1 MMSTSIY
8 LAGHWN
14 AILPALADHLWQST
28 LFAIVAALLAIMLR
42 KYSARVRYIVWLA
55 ASLKFLIPFSLLIAI
70 GSRLSF
76 VQSSAG
82 TNSEIS
88 FVEEFGRPFTQA
100 LPQVHSTMAAHPGH
114 VIHWQLLL
122 LLTWLS
128 GSLIVLSIWA
138 MRWWRIFAAQRSA
151 VALPN
156 GREVSVL
163 RDLEHA
169 SGCKTGLKLVS
180 CPTALE
186 PGVFGI
192 FRPVLLWPNSISMHL
207 DDAHLEA
214 VLAHE
219 LCHVRRQD
227 NLMAALHMFVESLFW
242 FHPLIWFIGARL
254 IEERELACDEAV
266 IAMGCHRATYAE
278 SILKVCEFCLS
289 SPLTCVSGVTGA
301 DLKKRMAYIMTDLI
315 VRKLNFRRKLLLWV
329 AACLA
334 LALPIVYGLLNPIS
348 SRADATTS
356 GMAPKFS
363 SVSIKSHPADAD
375 GIARTRIMMSLMNG
389 SFTAADV
396 TPQALIQ
403 IAYHIQDSQLAGAP
417 DWMNSAKYDVNA
429 HVDKTDQDDLKKL
442 NEDQRGVIG
451 QEMLQQLLA
460 DQFKLKVHQESR
472 NLPVYELL
480 VAEGGSKLQKAGD
493 HGMMHLGMGE
503 LISKGTPLALLTE
516 QLSTRLGRT
525 VIDKTGLA
533 GDYAYTLR
541 WIPSAE
547 EQARIK
553 HNELA
558 SPDAARVP
566 DVSAPPLLTAVQ
578 DQLGLTLQPET
589 EHVQVLVID
598 HIEQPSQN

>member
-1 MMSTSIY
+1 LVY
-8 LAGHWN
+8 W
-14 AILPALADHLWQST
+14 
-28 LFAIVAALLAIMLR
+28 
-42 KYSARVRYIVWLA
+42 SA
-55 ASLKFLIPFSLLIAI
+55 
-70 GSRLSF
+70 
-76 VQSSAG
+76 
-82 TNSEIS
+82 
-88 FVEEFGRPFTQA
+88 
-100 LPQVHSTMAAHPGH
+100 
-114 VIHWQLLL
+114 
-122 LLTWLS
+122 
-128 GSLIVLSIWA
+128 
-138 MRWWRIFAAQRSA
+138 
-151 VALPN
+151 
-156 GREVSVL
+156 
-163 RDLEHA
+163 
-169 SGCKTGLKLVS
+169 
-180 CPTALE
+180 
-186 PGVFGI
+186 
-192 FRPVLLWPNSISMHL
+192 
-207 DDAHLEA
+207 
-214 VLAHE
+214 
-219 LCHVRRQD
+219 
-227 NLMAALHMFVESLFW
+227 
-242 FHPLIWFIGARL
+242 L

-301 DLKKRMAYIMTDLI
+301 DLKKRMAYIMTGLV

-334 LALPIVYGLLNPIS
+334 LAVPIVYGLLNPAVG
-348 SRADATTS
+348 RADNAL
-356 GMAPKFS
+356 GAAPKFS

-417 DWMNSAKYDVNA
+417 DWMNSSKYDVNA
-429 HVDKTDQDDLKKL
+429 QVDKTDQDDLKKL

-472 NLPVYELL
+472 DLPVYEL
-480 VAEGGSKLQKAGD
+480 VVSDGGSKLQKAGD
-493 HGMMHLGMGE
+493 RGMMHLGTGE

-516 QLSTRLGRT
+516 QLSARLGRA

-533 GDYAYTLR
+533 GNYAYALR
-541 WIPSAE
+541 WTPSAE

-558 SPDAARVP
+558 SPDTRVA
-566 DVSAPPLLTAVQ
+566 DASAPPLLTAVQ
-578 DQLGLTLQPET
+578 DELGLTLQPET

>member
-1 MMSTSIY
+1 MISAFSS
-8 LAGHWN
+8 LSSHWN

-28 LFAIVAALLAIMLR
+28 LFAIVAALLVVTLR
-42 KYSARVRYIVWLA
+42 KYSARARYIVWLA
-55 ASLKFLIPFSLLIAI
+55 ASLKFLVPFSLFIAL

-76 VQSSAG
+76 VQSSAAM
-82 TNSEIS
+82 NSEIS
-88 FVEEFGRPFTQA
+88 FVEEFGRPFTQS
-100 LPQVHSTMAAHPGH
+100 LPQAHSTIAAHSGH
-114 VIHWQLLL
+114 VFHWQLLL

-128 GSLIVLSIWA
+128 GSLIVLSIWTR
-138 MRWWRIFAAQRSA
+138 RWWRIFAAQRTA
-151 VALPN
+151 GALSS

-169 SGCKTGLKLVS
+169 SGFKAGLKLVS

-192 FRPVLLWPNSISMHL
+192 FRPVLLWPDSVSMHL

-301 DLKKRMAYIMTDLI
+301 DLKKRMAYIMTGLV
-315 VRKLNFRRKLLLWV
+315 VRKLNFSRKLLLWV
-329 AACLA
+329 AACLV
-334 LALPIVYGLLNPIS
+334 LAVPIVYGLLNPAVG
-348 SRADATTS
+348 RADNAL
-356 GMAPKFS
+356 GAAPKFS
-363 SVSIKSHPADAD
+363 SVSIKSHPADAN
-375 GIARTRIMMSLMNG
+375 GIAGTRIMMSLRNG
-389 SFTAADV
+389 SFVADGA
-396 TPQALIQ
+396 TPQTLVQ
-403 IAYHIQDSQLAGAP
+403 IAYHIQGSQLAGAP
-417 DWMNSAKYDVNA
+417 DWMNSAKYDISA
-429 HVDKTDQDDLKKL
+429 KVDKAAQNELNKL
-442 NEDQRGVIG
+442 GEDQRGATG

-460 DQFKLKVHQESR
+460 RQFKLKVHQESR
-472 NLPVYELL
+472 DLPVYEL
-480 VAEGGSKLQKAGD
+480 VVSEGGSKLQKAGD
-493 HGMMHLGMGE
+493 RGMMHLGTGE

-516 QLSTRLGRT
+516 QLSARLGRT
-525 VIDKTGLA
+525 VIDKTGLT
-533 GDYAYTLR
+533 GNYAYALR
-541 WIPSAE
+541 WTPSAE
-547 EQARIK
+547 EQARVK
-553 HNELA
+553 HDELA
-558 SPDAARVP
+558 SPDTRLL
-566 DVSAPPLLTAVQ
+566 DSSAPPLLNAVQ
-578 DQLGLTLQPET
+578 EELGLTLQPAT

-598 HIEQPSQN
+598 HIEQPSQD